1 MIFIRAQ
8 TMVPNLALLP
18 FGAEPFFV
26 VGGPM
31 HCRRFSSI
39 LALHLLGA
47 ICIPQLGK
55 PKKMSSNIDK
65 ISQGGKSWS
74 CCPELQCGWGGTDWF

>member
-1 MIFIRAQ
+1 
-8 TMVPNLALLP
+8 MVPNLALLP

-26 VGGPM
+26 VGGCPM

-55 PKKMSSNIDK
+55 PKMSSNIDK

-74 CCPELQCGWGGTDWF
+74 CCPELQCGCVEQIWF